1 MFKALQHKEFLFLPL
16 AGKKVEKQGGIKM
29 RLSKEEYAA
38 IAEGLK
44 TMREI
49 FWDSFLVVNGKFPK
63 NDKTMRSFWD
73 LERSLSRTYYQ
84 MEREFFRDYPE
95 ARQSEYRGD
104 EKHDNATSV
113 L

>member
-1 MFKALQHKEFLFLPL
+1 
-16 AGKKVEKQGGIKM
+16 M
-29 RLSKEEYAA
+29 RLTKEQYST
-38 IAEGLK
+38 IAENLK

-49 FWDSFLVVNGKFPK
+49 FWDTFLMVNGKFPK

-73 LERSLSRTYYQ
+73 MERNLSRTFYQ

-95 ARQSEYRGD
+95 ARLSDYRGV
-104 EKHDNATSV
+104 EENENTASI